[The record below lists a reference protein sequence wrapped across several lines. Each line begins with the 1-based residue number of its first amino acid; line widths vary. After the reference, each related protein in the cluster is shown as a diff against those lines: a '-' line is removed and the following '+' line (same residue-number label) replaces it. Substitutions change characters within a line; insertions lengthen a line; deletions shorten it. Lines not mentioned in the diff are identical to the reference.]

1 MRALITGVSGFLGRH
16 LAQRLAASRWDV
28 HGLSRQRVARPEWQW
43 HEGAF
48 WDAAT
53 IDRTLRAVSPGVIVH
68 LASAIPG
75 PRETDRSLFEV
86 NAIGTLV
93 LLRAVSAA
101 CPRAVV
107 LVVSSSAVY
116 GRPSQ
121 LPLTEDSP
129 FNPLTPYAASKVSQ
143 EMVAVQ
149 AFESEGLSTI
159 RVRTF
164 NVIGPGQPATLV
176 TSELAVQIVKAE
188 AQGSGDV
195 RVGNVTPRRDFTDVR
210 DVARALEL
218 LAVGGQPGGVYN
230 VASERSYSVQECLDM
245 LTAHARVPLRVVEDP
260 ARMRAADIPEQIGSA
275 ARLRASTGWQP
286 DYSLNDSLA
295 AVLEDHRRAAHV
307 GTHT

>member
-16 LAQRLAASRWDV
+16 LAQRLTASQWDV
-28 HGLSRQRVARPEWQW
+28 HGISRQRVDRPEWQW

-48 WDAAT
+48 WDAPT
-53 IDRTLRAVSPGVIVH
+53 IERTLRAVNPDVIVH

-75 PRETDRSLFEV
+75 PGETDRSLFEV

-93 LLRAVSAA
+93 LLRAVTAT

-116 GRPSQ
+116 GRPAVM
-121 LPLTEDSP
+121 PVTEDAP
-129 FNPLTPYAASKVSQ
+129 FNPRTPYAASKVSQ

-149 AFESEGLSTI
+149 AFESERLSTI

-164 NVIGPGQPATLV
+164 NVVGPGQPATLV
-176 TSELAVQIVKAE
+176 TSELAAQIVQAE
-188 AQGSGDV
+188 AHGSGDV

-210 DVARALEL
+210 DVVRALEL
-218 LAVGGQPGGVYN
+218 LAAAGQPGAVYN
-230 VASERSYSVQECLDM
+230 VASERSHSVEECLQM
-245 LTAHARVPLRVVEDP
+245 LSTHARVRFRVMEDP
-260 ARMRAADIPEQIGSA
+260 ARMRAAEIPEQIGSA
-275 ARLRASTGWQP
+275 ARLRALTGWQP
-286 DYSLNDSLA
+286 EYSLNGSLA
-295 AVLEDHRRAAHV
+295 AVLEDHRHAAQR